1 MVESK
6 INMLTKNILR
16 GFNLLKISTWLT
28 AIVSLLL
35 LSVVAFFVS
44 FPEIMKEPI
53 EERLSQMSGL
63 EVSINRLALEF
74 HDNELVLAV
83 HDVEIGVKGLDP
95 IASIDVLRWDADLI
109 ALYKN
114 TEIPGRIDINELTL
128 NNSLIEK
135 YISNLNTDSVFS
147 SSSLSGLMA
156 LEMLS
161 VKKTIINGEKI
172 HQLAPIELVRD
183 EQKITL
189 SMDNQA
195 IYSGAVIPEIGNT
208 VNIKTSIDVARAKAD
223 RLAVIP
229 FTIKNEDFTLSAQL
243 RIFSQ
248 QDKVYLEFQSYI
260 NSIDVAKIHQNI
272 PKTLAKTKSASW
284 LDSALIEGKLS
295 DIMLTTRFTIG
306 GQSEEPITKFSAN
319 LENAK
324 LSVDSAWESITE
336 LNAKITLSNNYVQL
350 VGENA
355 KIDTLNLDYIN
366 LSAENFDKPNGK
378 IKGRARITSTS
389 EEITDFLVR
398 SPVSDKLKNFIG
410 KFELGGDLS
419 GNVNI
424 SAPFERKG
432 NEGVVV
438 DFDAYVKDNT
448 LSIPELNTYVE
459 KYNSTI
465 SYHNRILKTK
475 GRGQIANKEFEL
487 SLNPDEW
494 IGKKDS
500 PFRVA
505 MKLVDSSINA
515 YISKQTGMNWGAQIE
530 SNNLQVDINLLR
542 KQDDMA
548 VIELD
553 NLVVESIDGD
563 IGLWELSPQDF
574 PSFHLSLKG
583 AEINGRS
590 VPDLEADLNNKG
602 NVMEI
607 RNLTLKDIGISNKDL
622 VFNGNWLGGR
632 TVLRAKAS
640 HPNLSDFLAKLG
652 IEKTVSGGAFST
664 DLRFFCECE
673 PWEVTIPK
681 ISGFLSTEIEKGVLT
696 NEDPTFFKLLSY
708 INLATIADRLRKP
721 RSELRKQGFVY
732 DRIGVDLIVGN
743 GKARI
748 SNFDLESD
756 ESGVEMSGYADLIG
770 RTYNLQAIVT
780 PSIADTIPL
789 ATYLAGGGLAGLGVW
804 AADKML
810 FGGEIIG
817 SFFDKVIELTYEIT
831 GPWSEP
837 NIARLPGVTVL

>member
-1 MVESK
+1 MG
-6 INMLTKNILR
+6 TKNIRR

-28 AIVSLLL
+28 ALISLLL
-35 LSVVAFFVS
+35 LTVVAFFVS
-44 FPEIMKEPI
+44 FPQIMKEPI
-53 EERLSQMSGL
+53 EDRLSQMSGL
-63 EVSINRLALEF
+63 KVSIDRLALEF

-83 HDVEIGVKGLDP
+83 HGVKVGVKGLEP
-95 IASIDVLRWDADLI
+95 IASIDVLRWDADLM

-114 TEIPGRIDINELTL
+114 IEIPGRIDINELTL
-128 NNSLIEK
+128 NTSSIEK
-135 YISNLNTDSVFS
+135 YISNLNADSVFS

-161 VKKTIINGEKI
+161 VNKTTINGEKV
-172 HQLAPIELVRD
+172 HHLAPIELARD

-195 IYSGAVIPEIGNT
+195 IYSDAVIPEIGNT

-229 FTIKNEDFTLSAQL
+229 FTIKNKDFTLSAQL

-260 NSIDVAKIHQNI
+260 DSIDVEKIHQNI
-272 PKTLAKTKSASW
+272 PKTLAKTKSAGW
-284 LDSALIEGKLS
+284 LDRALIEGKLS
-295 DIMLTTRFTIG
+295 DIMLTTRFIIG
-306 GQSEEPITKFSAN
+306 GKSEEPITKFSAN

-324 LSVDSAWESITE
+324 FSVDSAWESITE
-336 LNAKITLSNNYVQL
+336 LNAKITLSNNYFQL

-355 KIDTLNLDYIN
+355 KIDTLNVDYIN
-366 LSAENFDKPNGK
+366 LSAENFDKPNAK

-389 EEITDFLVR
+389 EEITDFLER

-410 KFELGGDLS
+410 KFELSGDLS

-465 SYHNRILKTK
+465 SYHNKILKTK

-487 SLNPDEW
+487 SINPDEW

-500 PFRVA
+500 PFRIA
-505 MKLVDSSINA
+505 INLVDKSINA
-515 YISKQTGMNWGAQIE
+515 YISKQTGMNWRAQIE
-530 SNNLQVDINLLR
+530 SNNLQVSVNLLR
-542 KQDDMA
+542 KKDDMP
-548 VIELD
+548 VVELD
-553 NLVVESIDGD
+553 NLVVKTIDGNL
-563 IGLWELSPQDF
+563 GSWGLSPQDF
-574 PSFHLSLKG
+574 SSFHLSSKG
-583 AEINGRS
+583 AEINGKS
-590 VPDLEADLNNKG
+590 VPDLEADLINKG
-602 NVMEI
+602 DVMEI
-607 RNLTLKDIGISNKDL
+607 NNLTLKDIGISNKDL
-622 VFNGNWLGGR
+622 IFNGNWLEGR

-640 HPNLSDFLAKLG
+640 HSNLSDFLVKLG
-652 IEKTVSGGAFST
+652 VEKSVSGGAFST
-664 DLRFFCECE
+664 DLRLYCECE

-681 ISGFLSTEIEKGVLT
+681 ISGFISTEIEEGVVT
-696 NEDPTFFKLLSY
+696 NEDPTFFNLLSY
-708 INLATIADRLRKP
+708 INLATIADILRKP
-721 RSELRKQGFVY
+721 RSALRKQGFVY
-732 DRIGVDLIVGN
+732 ERVDVDLIVEN
-743 GKARI
+743 GKARV
-748 SNFDLESD
+748 SNFDLESE
-756 ESGVEMSGYADLIG
+756 ESGVKMSGYADLID

-804 AADKML
+804 AADKLL

-817 SFFDKVIELTYEIT
+817 SFFDEVIELTYEIT
-831 GPWSEP
+831 GPWTEP
-837 NIARLPGVTVL
+837 NIVRLPGVIVL

>member
-1 MVESK
+1 
-6 INMLTKNILR
+6 
-16 GFNLLKISTWLT
+16 
-28 AIVSLLL
+28 
-35 LSVVAFFVS
+35 
-44 FPEIMKEPI
+44 MKEPI
-53 EERLSQMSGL
+53 EDRLSQMSGL
-63 EVSINRLALEF
+63 EVSINRVALEF

-83 HDVEIGVKGLDP
+83 HDVDVGAKGLDP
-95 IASIDVLRWDADLI
+95 IASIDVLRWNADLI

-128 NNSLIEK
+128 NNASIEK
-135 YISNLNTDSVFS
+135 YIANLNTESVFS

-195 IYSGAVIPEIGNT
+195 VYSGAVIPEIGNT

-223 RLAVIP
+223 RLAIIP
-229 FTIKNEDFTLSAQL
+229 FTIKNDDFTLSAQL

-260 NSIDVAKIHQNI
+260 DSLDVAKIHQNI

-284 LDSALIEGKLS
+284 LDRALVEGTLS
-295 DIMLTTRFTIG
+295 DIMLATRFSIG

-324 LSVDSAWESITE
+324 FSVDPAWEAITE
-336 LNAKITLSNNYVQL
+336 LDAKITLTNDYVQL

-355 KIDTLNLDYIN
+355 KIDALNVDYIN
-366 LSAENFDKPNGK
+366 LSAENFDKPNAK
-378 IKGRARITSTS
+378 IKGSAHITSTS
-389 EEITDFLVR
+389 EEITNFLEK
-398 SPVSDKLKNFIG
+398 SPISDKLKNFISR
-410 KFELGGDLS
+410 FELS
-419 GNVNI
+419 GALRANVDI

-432 NEGVVV
+432 NEGVEV
-438 DFDAYVKDNT
+438 DFDAYVKDNV

-459 KYNSTI
+459 KYNSMI
-465 SYHNRILKTK
+465 SYHNKILKTK

-494 IGKKDS
+494 ISKKDS
-500 PFRVA
+500 PFRVS
-505 MKLVDSSINA
+505 MSLVDTSINA
-515 YISKQTGMNWGAQIE
+515 YISRQTSSKWHAQIE
-530 SNNLQVDINLLR
+530 SDNLQAGVNLLIE
-542 KQDDMA
+542 KDDIP
-548 VIELD
+548 VIELE
-553 NLVVESIDGD
+553 NLVVETIDGNL
-563 IGLWELSPQDF
+563 GSWGLSPQDF
-574 PSFHLSLKG
+574 PSFHLSSNG
-583 AEINGRS
+583 TEINGKS
-590 VPDLEADLNNKG
+590 VPDLEADLINKG
-602 NVMEI
+602 DIMEI
-607 RNLTLKDIGISNKDL
+607 KNLTLKDIGLSKKDL
-622 VFNGNWLGGR
+622 VFNGNWLEGR

-640 HPNLSDFLAKLG
+640 HSNLSDFLIKLG
-652 IEKTVSGGAFST
+652 IEKSVSGGAFST
-664 DLRFFCECE
+664 DLRLYCECQ

-681 ISGFLSTEIEKGVLT
+681 ISGFLSTEIEEGIVT

-732 DRIGVDLIVGN
+732 DRIGVDLIIEN
-743 GKARI
+743 GKASI
-748 SNFDLESD
+748 SNFDLESE
-756 ESGVEMSGYADLIG
+756 ESGVRMSGYADLID

-804 AADKML
+804 AADKLL

-817 SFFDKVIELTYEIT
+817 SFFDEVIELTYEIT
-831 GPWSEP
+831 GPWLEP
-837 NIARLPGVTVL
+837 NIVRLPGVTVL

>member
-1 MVESK
+1 MV
-6 INMLTKNILR
+6 TKNILR
-16 GFNLLKISTWLT
+16 GFNLIKISTWLT

-35 LSVVAFFVS
+35 LLVVAFFVS
-44 FPEIMKEPI
+44 FPQIMKEPI
-53 EERLSQMSGL
+53 EDRLSQMSGL
-63 EVSINRLALEF
+63 EVSINRVALEF

-83 HDVEIGVKGLDP
+83 HDVDVGAKGLDP
-95 IASIDVLRWDADLI
+95 IASIDVLRWNADLI

-128 NNSLIEK
+128 NNASIEK
-135 YISNLNTDSVFS
+135 YISNLNTESVFS

-195 IYSGAVIPEIGNT
+195 VYSGAVIPEIGNT

-223 RLAVIP
+223 RLAIIP
-229 FTIKNEDFTLSAQL
+229 FTIKNDDFTLSAQL

-260 NSIDVAKIHQNI
+260 DSIDVAKIHQNI

-284 LDSALIEGKLS
+284 LDRALVEGTLS
-295 DIMLTTRFTIG
+295 DIMLATRFTIG
-306 GQSEEPITKFSAN
+306 GQSEDPITKFSAN

-324 LSVDSAWESITE
+324 FSVDPAWETITE
-336 LNAKITLSNNYVQL
+336 LDAKITLTNDYVQL

-355 KIDTLNLDYIN
+355 KIDALNVDYIN
-366 LSAENFDKPNGK
+366 LSAENFDKPNAK
-378 IKGRARITSTS
+378 IKGSAHITSTS
-389 EEITDFLVR
+389 EEITNFLEK
-398 SPVSDKLKNFIG
+398 SPISDKLKNFISR
-410 KFELGGDLS
+410 FELS
-419 GNVNI
+419 GALRANVDI

-432 NEGVVV
+432 NEGVEV
-438 DFDAYVKDNT
+438 DFDAYVKDNV

-459 KYNSTI
+459 KYNSMI
-465 SYHNRILKTK
+465 SYHNKILKTK
-475 GRGQIANKEFEL
+475 GRGQIANKELEL

-500 PFRVA
+500 PFRVS
-505 MKLVDSSINA
+505 MSLVDTSINA
-515 YISKQTGMNWGAQIE
+515 YISRQNSTKWRVQIE
-530 SNNLQVDINLLR
+530 SDNLQAGVNLLR
-542 KQDDMA
+542 EKDEIP
-548 VIELD
+548 VIELE
-553 NLVVESIDGD
+553 NLVVKTIDGNL
-563 IGLWELSPQDF
+563 GSWGLSPQDF
-574 PSFHLSLKG
+574 PSFHLSSKG
-583 AEINGRS
+583 TEINGKS
-590 VPDLEADLNNKG
+590 VPDLEADLINKG
-602 NVMEI
+602 DIMEI
-607 RNLTLKDIGISNKDL
+607 KNLTLKDIGISNKDL
-622 VFNGNWLGGR
+622 VFNGNWLEGR

-640 HPNLSDFLAKLG
+640 HSNLSDFLIKLG
-652 IEKTVSGGAFST
+652 IEKSVSGGAFST
-664 DLRFFCECE
+664 DLRLYCECE

-681 ISGFLSTEIEKGVLT
+681 ISGFLSTEIEEGIIT

-732 DRIGVDLIVGN
+732 DRIGVDLIIEN
-743 GKARI
+743 GKASI
-748 SNFDLESD
+748 SNFDLESE
-756 ESGVEMSGYADLIG
+756 ESGVRMSGYADLID

-780 PSIADTIPL
+780 PSISDAIPL

-804 AADKML
+804 AADKLL

-817 SFFDKVIELTYEIT
+817 SFFDEVIELTYEIT
-831 GPWSEP
+831 GPWLEP
-837 NIARLPGVTVL
+837 NIVRLPGVTVL

>member
-1 MVESK
+1 MV
-6 INMLTKNILR
+6 TKNILR
-16 GFNLLKISTWLT
+16 GFNLIKISTWLT

-44 FPEIMKEPI
+44 FPQIMKEPI
-53 EERLSQMSGL
+53 EDRLSQMSGL
-63 EVSINRLALEF
+63 EVSINRVALEF

-83 HDVEIGVKGLDP
+83 HDVDVGAKGLDP
-95 IASIDVLRWDADLI
+95 IASIDVLRWNADLI

-128 NNSLIEK
+128 NNASIEK
-135 YISNLNTDSVFS
+135 YISNLNTESVFS

-195 IYSGAVIPEIGNT
+195 VYSGAVIPEIGNT

-223 RLAVIP
+223 RLAIIP
-229 FTIKNEDFTLSAQL
+229 FTIKNDDFTLSAQL

-260 NSIDVAKIHQNI
+260 DSIDVAKIHQNI

-284 LDSALIEGKLS
+284 LDSALVEGTLS
-295 DIMLTTRFTIG
+295 DIMLATRFTIG

-324 LSVDSAWESITE
+324 FSVDPAWETITE
-336 LNAKITLSNNYVQL
+336 LDAKITLTNDYVQL

-355 KIDTLNLDYIN
+355 KIDALNIDYIN
-366 LSAENFDKPNGK
+366 LSAENFDKPNAK
-378 IKGRARITSTS
+378 IKGSVHITSTS
-389 EEITDFLVR
+389 EEITNFLEK
-398 SPVSDKLKNFIG
+398 SPISDKLKNFISR
-410 KFELGGDLS
+410 FELS
-419 GNVNI
+419 GALRANVDI

-432 NEGVVV
+432 NEGVEV
-438 DFDAYVKDNT
+438 DFDAYVKDNV

-459 KYNSTI
+459 KYNSMI
-465 SYHNRILKTK
+465 SYHNKILKTK

-494 IGKKDS
+494 ISKKDS
-500 PFRVA
+500 PFRVS
-505 MKLVDSSINA
+505 MSLVDTSINA
-515 YISKQTGMNWGAQIE
+515 YISRQTSSKWNAQIE
-530 SNNLQVDINLLR
+530 SDNLQAGVNLLIE
-542 KQDDMA
+542 KDDIP
-548 VIELD
+548 VIELE
-553 NLVVESIDGD
+553 NLVVKTIDGNL
-563 IGLWELSPQDF
+563 GSWGLSPQDF
-574 PSFHLSLKG
+574 PSFHLSSKG
-583 AEINGRS
+583 AEINGKS
-590 VPDLEADLNNKG
+590 VPDLEADLINKG
-602 NVMEI
+602 DVMEI
-607 RNLTLKDIGISNKDL
+607 NNLRLKDVGISNKDL
-622 VFNGNWLGGR
+622 VFNGNWLEGR

-640 HPNLSDFLAKLG
+640 HSNLSDFLVKLG
-652 IEKTVSGGAFST
+652 VEKSVSGGAFST
-664 DLRFFCECE
+664 DLRLYCECE

-681 ISGFLSTEIEKGVLT
+681 ISGFISTEIEKGVVT
-696 NEDPTFFKLLSY
+696 NEDPTFFNLLSY
-708 INLATIADRLRKP
+708 INLATIADILRKP
-721 RSELRKQGFVY
+721 RSALRKQGFVY
-732 DRIGVDLIVGN
+732 ERVDVDLIVEN
-743 GKARI
+743 GKARV
-748 SNFDLESD
+748 SNFDLESE
-756 ESGVEMSGYADLIG
+756 ESGVKMSGYVDLID

-804 AADKML
+804 AADKLL
-810 FGGEIIG
+810 FGGEIIE
-817 SFFDKVIELTYEIT
+817 SFFDEMIELTYEIT
-831 GPWSEP
+831 GPWTEP
-837 NIARLPGVTVL
+837 NIVRLPGVTVL

>member
-1 MVESK
+1 MG
-6 INMLTKNILR
+6 TKNIRR

-28 AIVSLLL
+28 ALISLLL
-35 LSVVAFFVS
+35 LTVVAFFVS
-44 FPEIMKEPI
+44 FPQIMKEPI
-53 EERLSQMSGL
+53 EDRLSQMSGL
-63 EVSINRLALEF
+63 KVSIDRLALEF

-83 HDVEIGVKGLDP
+83 HGVKVGVKGLEP
-95 IASIDVLRWDADLI
+95 IASIDVLRWDADLM

-114 TEIPGRIDINELTL
+114 IEIPGRIDINELTL
-128 NNSLIEK
+128 NTSSIEK
-135 YISNLNTDSVFS
+135 YISNLNADSVFS

-161 VKKTIINGEKI
+161 VNKTTINGEKV
-172 HQLAPIELVRD
+172 HHLAPIELVRD

-195 IYSGAVIPEIGNT
+195 IYSDAVIPEIGNT

-229 FTIKNEDFTLSAQL
+229 FTIKNKDFTLSAQL

-260 NSIDVAKIHQNI
+260 DSIDVEKIHQNI
-272 PKTLAKTKSASW
+272 PKTLAKTKSAGW
-284 LDSALIEGKLS
+284 LDRALIEGKLS
-295 DIMLTTRFTIG
+295 DIMLTTRFIIG
-306 GQSEEPITKFSAN
+306 GKSEEPITKFSAN

-324 LSVDSAWESITE
+324 FSVDSAWESITE

-355 KIDTLNLDYIN
+355 KIDTLNVDYIN
-366 LSAENFDKPNGK
+366 LSAENFDKPNAK
-378 IKGRARITSTS
+378 IKGHARITSTS
-389 EEITDFLVR
+389 EEITDFLER

-410 KFELGGDLS
+410 KFELSGNLS

-424 SAPFERKG
+424 LAPFERKG
-432 NEGVVV
+432 SEGVVV

-465 SYHNRILKTK
+465 SYHNKILKTK

-487 SLNPDEW
+487 SINPDEW
-494 IGKKDS
+494 ISKKDS
-500 PFRVA
+500 PFRVS
-505 MKLVDSSINA
+505 MSLVDTSINA
-515 YISKQTGMNWGAQIE
+515 YISRQTSSKWHAQIE
-530 SNNLQVDINLLR
+530 SDNLQAGVNLLIE
-542 KQDDMA
+542 KDDIP
-548 VIELD
+548 VIELE
-553 NLVVESIDGD
+553 NLVVKTIDGNL
-563 IGLWELSPQDF
+563 GSWGLSPQDF
-574 PSFHLSLKG
+574 PSFHLSSKG
-583 AEINGRS
+583 AEINGKS
-590 VPDLEADLNNKG
+590 VPDLEADLINKG
-602 NVMEI
+602 DIMEI
-607 RNLTLKDIGISNKDL
+607 KNLTLKDIGISNKDL
-622 VFNGNWLGGR
+622 VFNGNWLEGR

-640 HPNLSDFLAKLG
+640 QSNLSDFLTKFG
-652 IEKTVSGGAFST
+652 IEKSVSGGAFST
-664 DLRFFCECE
+664 DLRLYCECE
-673 PWEVTIPK
+673 PWEITIPK
-681 ISGFLSTEIEKGVLT
+681 ISGYLSTEIQEGVVT
-696 NEDPTFFKLLSY
+696 NEDPVIFKLLSF

-732 DRIGVDLIVGN
+732 DRIGIDLIVEN

-748 SNFDLESD
+748 GNFDLESE
-756 ESGVEMSGYADLIG
+756 ESGVRINGYANLID

-780 PSIADTIPL
+780 PSVADTVPL

-804 AADKML
+804 AADKLL

-817 SFFDKVIELTYEIT
+817 SFFAEVIELTYEIT
-831 GPWSEP
+831 GPWSKP
-837 NIARLPGVTVL
+837 NIVRLPGVTVL